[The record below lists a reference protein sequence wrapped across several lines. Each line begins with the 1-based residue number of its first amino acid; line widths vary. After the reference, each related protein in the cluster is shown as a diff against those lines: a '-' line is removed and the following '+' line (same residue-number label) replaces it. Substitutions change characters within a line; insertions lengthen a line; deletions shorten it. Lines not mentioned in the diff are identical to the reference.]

1 MPQKQEEE
9 DFHAIGYG
17 NWRYIKEMLLGNRII
32 TDDVLK
38 FYSEKCGVP
47 QNRIFSYFYL
57 SIQIFAFIFAIMVI
71 LSE

>member
-38 FYSEKCGVP
+38 SPIVK
-47 QNRIFSYFYL
+47 L
-57 SIQIFAFIFAIMVI
+57 S
-71 LSE
+71 